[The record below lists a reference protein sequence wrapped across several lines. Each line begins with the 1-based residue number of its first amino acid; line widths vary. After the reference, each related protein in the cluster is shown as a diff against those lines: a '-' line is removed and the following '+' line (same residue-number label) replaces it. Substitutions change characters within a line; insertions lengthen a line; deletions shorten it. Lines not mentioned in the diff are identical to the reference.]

1 MAQEFPPYRL
11 TVLCCQFQK
20 ISARLIWPYNKWQRL
35 FRCHPLLNDIRNRR
49 LVIENASDVHIGS
62 RIKNP
67 YASYLCDVRAVPPGD
82 QRKSPCR
89 GARQTKCNGCLPTG
103 RQRQRPGKSP
113 GLQSLR

>member
-1 MAQEFPPYRL
+1 MNQERNAESLGLRGVAIIAGAIGAVAVGAFAIGALAIGRL
-11 TVLCCQFQK
+11 A
-20 ISARLIWPYNKWQRL
+20 I
-35 FRCHPLLNDIRNRR
+35 RR

-67 YASYLCDVRAVPPGD
+67 YASYLCDVRAVPPGA

-89 GARQTKCNGCLPTG
+89 GARQTKCSGRLPSG